1 VKTDAKQSMKAGV
14 KEVVV
19 YGSEQTLARLK
30 LAQGDL
36 IAAGA
41 IENLK
46 FEVDQTLRVAAEL
59 A

>member
-1 VKTDAKQSMKAGV
+1 MKAGM